1 MSKLSL
7 KSARTSRSS
16 SERNKDDYD
25 VTTSNGVTV
34 GRIFKSVH
42 APKDVPWSWTI
53 QFNRRRPGPLPP
65 QGYAAD
71 RDKALEA
78 LTASWLAM
86 EKQAND
92 PRN

>member
-1 MSKLSL
+1 MSDLYL

-16 SERNKDDYD
+16 SDRNKDDYD
-25 VTTSNGVTV
+25 VTTGNGVTV

-42 APKDVPWSWTI
+42 APKDAPWSWTI

-71 RDKALEA
+71 RDKAMQA
-78 LTASWLAM
+78 LTESWQAM
-86 EKQAND
+86 ESNK
-92 PRN
+92 